1 MESRP
6 LLFPQK
12 LHFSCHMCSGCCRNW
27 DVRVSQAEVDRFRDH
42 DWKSTR
48 PRFEGREILEDAG
61 NGLQK
66 LAHVEDACI
75 FLDEDNLCAIH
86 KELGADAKPFMC
98 KHFPYHLTDTPE
110 GVIVSL
116 DFGCPTVVADEGAPI
131 ESHAG
136 DVRARIEEWGEVGA
150 HLRLGMPLATLSA
163 GEPRVEAR
171 KRAPLGWADY
181 LVLEEG
187 FFRLLKDGEQTLTER
202 LLLLDALATGAVAHT
217 APGEMSGWVDSL
229 ADASWEP
236 LRSPAPRVSPLRQR
250 ALVAPIVASI
260 EERWG
265 KQLSGAKG
273 SGGARVSLG
282 LALTASSSAVTLPTS
297 DGATLRLPRMLRTR
311 FAQDDPDLIAPIVR
325 FLIAFIARKGLVTGT
340 TLLQGSRHLALYF
353 AIIRWYSVARAVLAE
368 REAVEPADVRYA
380 LMFVEKTLSHSPALK
395 QPRFMALINF
405 LFDRFAPARSLYP
418 STYPN

>member
-1 MESRP
+1 MDSRP

-27 DVRVSQAEVDRFRDH
+27 DVLATQAEVDRFRDH
-42 DWKSTR
+42 DWKATR
-48 PRFEGREILEDAG
+48 PRFEGREILNPAER
-61 NGLQK
+61 GLYK
-66 LAHVEDACI
+66 LAHIEDACI

-86 KELGADAKPFMC
+86 KELGSNAKPLMC

-136 DVRARIEEWGEVGA
+136 DVRARIEDWNEVGA
-150 HLRLGMPLATLSA
+150 QLQLGMPGATLN
-163 GEPRVEAR
+163 GKMPRVEAQKGVR
-171 KRAPLGWADY
+171 LEWADY
-181 LVLEEG
+181 LALEEG
-187 FFRLLKDGEQTLTER
+187 FFRLLTDGGQTLTQC
-202 LLLLDALATGAVAHT
+202 LLLLDALAVGAAAHA
-217 APGEMSGWVDSL
+217 APGEMRSWVDAL
-229 ADASWEP
+229 AEASWEP
-236 LRSPAPRVSPLRQR
+236 LRTSTPRVSPLRQR
-250 ALVAPIVASI
+250 ALLAAIVASI
-260 EERWG
+260 EEQWG

-273 SGGARVSLG
+273 SGLARVG
-282 LALTASSSAVTLPTS
+282 LALTVTASSSPMTLPTG
-297 DGATLRLPRMLRTR
+297 GATLQLPRMLRTR
-311 FAQDDPDLIAPIVR
+311 FAQDDPELNAPIAR
-325 FLIAFIARKGLVTGT
+325 FLTAFIARKGLVTGT

-368 REAVEPADVRYA
+368 REAVEPTDVRYA

-395 QPRFMALINF
+395 EARFTALINF
-405 LFDRFAPARSLYP
+405 LFDKVAPACSLYP